1 MKILVLV
8 ILAGLLS
15 GCNPDT
21 ETKETETKSKVGSTE
36 TEAEVKVPKKVIG
49 IGGIFFKSK
58 DPKKIKEW
66 YQKNLGLK
74 TDEYGTMFESRNVD
88 DPEQKNYLQ
97 WSPFSDK
104 TEYFEPSQKEFMIN
118 YRVEN
123 LESLLEELAKDGVEV
138 IGEMETYEY
147 GKFAH
152 IMDPEGN
159 KLELWEPID
168 AVFTEQ
174 KENTATTE

>member
-1 MKILVLV
+1 MVILV
-8 ILAGLLS
+8 GLLS
-15 GCNPDT
+15 WCNAES
-21 ETKETETKSKVGSTE
+21 ETNNTE
-36 TEAEVKVPKKVIG
+36 TEHETEVEVKVPKKVIG

-58 DPKKIKEW
+58 DPAKIKEW

-74 TDEYGTMFESRNVD
+74 TDEYGTMFEFRDVD
-88 DPEQKNYLQ
+88 DPEHKGYLQ

-123 LESLLEELAKDGVEV
+123 LESLLKELSKEGVEI

-159 KLELWEPID
+159 KIELWEPID
-168 AVFTEQ
+168 AVFTKQNED
-174 KENTATTE
+174 TATAE